1 MVDIKDVKRYRDTV
15 LDEFE
20 DRIKVSEDNANNSET
35 QDDNRYWNGYADGVS
50 DAIDV
55 VNKFF
60 DLFINDNEEDNN
72 NNNLNK

>member
-1 MVDIKDVKRYRDTV
+1 MVDIKDVKRYRDTI

-20 DRIKVSEDNANNSET
+20 DRIKVSGDNANNSET
-35 QDDNRYWNGYADGVS
+35 QDDNRYWTGYADGVS